1 MVNSTMSWLDQDVWP
16 DPWRLVTQNGHCDLA
31 RALAMLYTVSM
42 CERDDVE
49 DMQLI
54 ETEHANLVRINH
66 GKYIMNWS
74 PGSIVNILSPELVIK
89 QTVSSE
95 ALKRYIR

>member
-1 MVNSTMSWLDQDVWP
+1 MVNSTMSWLDLDVWP
-16 DPWRLVTQNGHCDLA
+16 DPWSLVTQNGHCDLA
-31 RALAMLYTVSM
+31 RALGMLYTVFM

-49 DMQLI
+49 DLQLI
-54 ETEHANLVRINH
+54 ETEHANLVQINH
-66 GKYIMNWS
+66 GKYILNWS